1 MWVQTACK
9 LSHFNINLD
18 YSLMTYQ
25 FSENREKYL
34 GMGESAAGFGTMMG
48 PVIAGLL
55 YYYMG
60 YFGAFMAFAGFI
72 LIAATISYLCISN
85 DINYSLDAED
95 DLEQTINAKF

>member
-1 MWVQTACK
+1 
-9 LSHFNINLD
+9 
-18 YSLMTYQ
+18 MTYQ

-48 PVIAGLL
+48 PVMAGLL

-60 YFGAFMAFAGFI
+60 YFGAFMAFAGFV

-85 DINYSLDAED
+85 DLNCSLDAEN
-95 DLEQTINAKF
+95 DLEKAFSAKF